1 MLKRKKFKFYF
12 HNSAFLKLS
21 EGPVRKSVPWK
32 KLILWPARAAFVL
45 SYWVGYI
52 LYEFSRMAKQFSVSD
67 WQNTVKS
74 AKLRT
79 KIFSSSKP
87 VMNFAVFLIILLVP
101 LGLIESFRLAA
112 KALETKEKVNKFTIA
127 GLAQFQEAKNNLS
140 EQDFKAAG
148 DSFSLAQKSFSTGK
162 KELEQTGDLLGGLV
176 NLAPMKQQADLL
188 IETATEA
195 AKIGSEFSVFAE
207 QMDMLKMTPAGF
219 SPQGNLSFSEIMDR
233 MEASVSKIDIGI
245 NRITDNLQKIDA
257 KSLPQ
262 EYQQSFTE
270 KFQSLNALS
279 SNFKN
284 LKSIFEIFK
293 KTFSGNSRVLIL
305 MQNNNELRP
314 TGGFIGSFASLS
326 LKEGSIE
333 SLKVDSVYALDG
345 QLQESI
351 TPPQPILNVNQ
362 RWYLRDANWFADFPQ
377 SAKKLSAFYEKEGGE
392 TPDIIMTMTPNLIID
407 LIRLTGPVELP
418 KYQVTLTPENFVELT
433 QVISSDYTDMPENKP
448 KQILADLVPVLF
460 DRLSKLTD
468 EQKGTFLEMLQ
479 KNLNEKQVMFYA
491 QNAQLQSLY
500 QAFNWAGKILSSDR
514 DYLSIFSANL
524 EATKSDLFI
533 DQSAKLVTKIGL
545 DGTITNRLTLTRH
558 NRLPKIDKTYNNSFI
573 RVLVPKG
580 SRLLENQGFDFKV
593 LDAEKPVNQKIDDD
607 VLAWE
612 KSAVRDLVSGTT
624 IGEESGKTFFG
635 NWQKLEGGE
644 TREITLVYQL
654 PYKLKDTDRYSLL
667 LQKQPGIGNMPFT
680 HEVNF
685 EDRRLEWSSFE
696 PQDLTANSYVKNLE
710 LNRDQILGVVFVRR

>member
-21 EGPVRKSVPWK
+21 EGPARKGLPWK
-32 KLILWPARAAFVL
+32 KLVLWPARAAFLL

-67 WQNTVKS
+67 WQNTLKS
-74 AKLRT
+74 AKQRT
-79 KIFSSSKP
+79 KSFSSSKP
-87 VMNFAVFLIILLVP
+87 VMNFAVFLIILLIP

-112 KALETKEKVNKFTIA
+112 KALETKEKVNRLTVA
-127 GLAQFQEAKNNLS
+127 GLAQFQEAKNNFS
-140 EQDFKAAG
+140 DQDFKAAG
-148 DSFSLAQKSFSTGK
+148 NSFSLAQKSFSTGK
-162 KELEQTGDLLGGLV
+162 KELEQTGNLLGGLV

-207 QMDMLKMTPAGF
+207 QMDMLKITPAGF
-219 SPQGNLSFSEIMDR
+219 APQGNLSFSEIMDR
-233 MEASVSKIDIGI
+233 MEASVSKIDTGI
-245 NRITDNLQKIDA
+245 NRITENLQKIDA

-262 EYQQSFTE
+262 EYQQNFTE
-270 KFQSLNALS
+270 KFQSINTLS

-293 KTFSGNSRVLIL
+293 KTFSGNNRVLIL

-326 LKEGSIE
+326 LKDGTIE
-333 SLKVDSVYALDG
+333 SLKVDSIYALDG
-345 QLQESI
+345 QLQENI
-351 TPPQPILNVNQ
+351 TPPLPILNVNQ

-468 EQKGTFLEMLQ
+468 EQKSMFLEMLQ
-479 KNLNEKQVMFYA
+479 KKPERKTSHVLCSK
-491 QNAQLQSLY
+491 
-500 QAFNWAGKILSSDR
+500 R
-514 DYLSIFSANL
+514 
-524 EATKSDLFI
+524 AT
-533 DQSAKLVTKIGL
+533 AKLIPSIQLG
-545 DGTITNRLTLTRH
+545 R
-558 NRLPKIDKTYNNSFI
+558 
-573 RVLVPKG
+573 
-580 SRLLENQGFDFKV
+580 QDF
-593 LDAEKPVNQKIDDD
+593 EQ
-607 VLAWE
+607 
-612 KSAVRDLVSGTT
+612 
-624 IGEESGKTFFG
+624 
-635 NWQKLEGGE
+635 
-644 TREITLVYQL
+644 
-654 PYKLKDTDRYSLL
+654 
-667 LQKQPGIGNMPFT
+667 
-680 HEVNF
+680 
-685 EDRRLEWSSFE
+685 
-696 PQDLTANSYVKNLE
+696 
-710 LNRDQILGVVFVRR
+710 